1 MSNYIKSTDFASKDA
16 LLTGNPLKT
25 IKGTEID
32 DELNSIQT
40 AVNTKADANDA
51 ELTGTPTAP
60 TATAG
65 TNTTQL
71 ATTAF
76 AKALGDTKQPLDS
89 DLTAIAG
96 VSSNGLIT
104 RTGSGTAEART
115 ITGSGAVTVT
125 NGDGVSGN
133 PSVAVTIASEA
144 EAEAGT
150 NNTKVMTP
158 LRTADAIGALALGSG
173 QTWTAVSRSL
183 NTWYQN
189 TSGRPIFVSITFRGR
204 GNKVFVSTT
213 ASGGVQITGSTAAAE
228 DQNARPNHSFIVP
241 TGHYYRATGPYAIE
255 YAAELK

>member
-32 DELNSIQT
+32 DEFNSIQT

-51 ELTGTPTAP
+51 QLTGTPTAP

-104 RTGSGTAEART
+104 RTGDGTAEART

-158 LRTADAIGALALGSG
+158 LRTADAINALALGSG
-173 QTWTAVSRSL
+173 QSWSTVSRSQG
-183 NTWYQN
+183 NWYQN
-189 TSGRPIFVSITFRGR
+189 TTGRPILVAITFQGR
-204 GNKVFVSTT
+204 YGRIYISST
-213 ASGGVQITGSTAAAE
+213 ASGGVNISGGSPGAQ
-228 DQNARPNHSFIVP
+228 DVNSRPVHTFIVP
-241 TGHYYRATGPYAIE
+241 AGQYYKPDNAPVDR
-255 YAAELK
+255 AAELK